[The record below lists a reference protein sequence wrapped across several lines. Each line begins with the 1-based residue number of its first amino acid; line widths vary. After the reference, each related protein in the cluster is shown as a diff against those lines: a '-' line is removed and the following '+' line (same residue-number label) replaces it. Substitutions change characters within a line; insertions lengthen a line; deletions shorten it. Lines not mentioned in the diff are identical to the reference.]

1 MLPSAFASEG
11 LRRSQS
17 LLWPTGQLGLEPEPL
32 GGAEIREGEAPV
44 LQAGGDREG
53 WARQLPEWR
62 PWPSQ
67 LVVGT
72 SWVVMEGVSRPRTCW
87 GSSLG
92 KGTDAEGLALAQAL
106 SPGGLPPGR
115 G

>member
-1 MLPSAFASEG
+1 MPPSAFASEC

-17 LLWPTGQLGLEPEPL
+17 LGPTGQLGVEPEPL
-32 GGAEIREGEAPV
+32 GGAEIREGAPV

-53 WARQLPEWR
+53 WACRLPEWR
-62 PWPSQ
+62 PRPSQ
-67 LVVGT
+67 LVVGM
-72 SWVVMEGVSRPRTCW
+72 SWVVTEGVSQPRTCW

-92 KGTDAEGLALAQAL
+92 KGTNAEGLAPVQAL